1 MKNFYYVN
9 TDLIDEI
16 KYFRE
21 RNMNFQEQNMKKLL
35 DANFIKFVDGVP
47 LRENISEESIEKLK
61 HLDCGSNSV
70 LILGYAK
77 TGNHFLLQILHQLG
91 FKRFYGKT
99 DGLASNKYFII
110 SN

>member
-1 MKNFYYVN
+1 
-9 TDLIDEI
+9 
-16 KYFRE
+16 
-21 RNMNFQEQNMKKLL
+21 MNFQEQNMKKLL
-35 DANFIKFVDGVP
+35 DANFIKFVNGVP

-91 FKRFYGKT
+91 FKRFYGET
-99 DGLASNKYFII
+99 DGLASKKYFII
-110 SN
+110 S